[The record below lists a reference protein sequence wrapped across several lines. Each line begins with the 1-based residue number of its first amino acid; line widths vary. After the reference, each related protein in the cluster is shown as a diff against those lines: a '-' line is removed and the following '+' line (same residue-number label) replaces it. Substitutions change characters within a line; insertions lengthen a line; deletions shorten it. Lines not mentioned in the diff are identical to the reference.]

1 MLQLWKTTVL
11 EWNRQNS
18 DKILNKE
25 MFVSVL
31 NGALKKF
38 SLECS
43 AVQDFQDC
51 GSYLLNP
58 ENADFSKCLGKELTR
73 YLIEASLMC

>member
-1 MLQLWKTTVL
+1 MLQLWKTAVL
-11 EWNRQNS
+11 EWNRQNP

-38 SLECS
+38 SLE
-43 AVQDFQDC
+43 
-51 GSYLLNP
+51 
-58 ENADFSKCLGKELTR
+58 
-73 YLIEASLMC
+73 

>member
-1 MLQLWKTTVL
+1 
-11 EWNRQNS
+11 
-18 DKILNKE
+18 

-38 SLECS
+38 SLEWL
-43 AVQDFQDC
+43 AVQDFQVC
-51 GSYLLNP
+51 GSYVWNP

-73 YLIEASLMC
+73 YSPSRNLVRS